1 MFKRL
6 KPLVV
11 LLVIVFAFG
20 ATAFAQQEE
29 APLVI
34 ERALEALSERVGQPV
49 TLGNLTEYRWV
60 GEIYPDTSLG
70 CPQPGETYA
79 QVTTSGFQF
88 LLTFQGVTYDYRVSA
103 DGEIVI
109 FCEADGVAAP
119 DAVPVTDEPVMCPG
133 AAPTRLQINEQ
144 ASVFAEVPALNLR
157 AEADIAAAVVGRI
170 PGGSVVT
177 VLDGPVCGPDIAW
190 WQVDFAGTVGWA
202 AESRGNLYFMQP
214 TTDVAPPP
222 VAPVVPDEVD
232 PTCPGLLAPRLEVNQ
247 QARVSMMEAQNLSVR
262 AEPGL
267 AASLLRV
274 IPNGA
279 VITIVDG
286 PSCGPDNIVWWWVDY
301 QGRLGWVAEHDGQWY
316 LLEPLDEVVDPVPV
330 PEEPDVVA
338 AEVCPGLIP
347 TRLDINRDAVVD
359 LLTAAHLNVREE
371 PGLASSVIRV
381 IPNGSVVTVVDG
393 PECGPDNIIWWFVE
407 FDGRAGWVA
416 ETDQEF
422 YILAPAT

>member
-6 KPLVV
+6 KALVV
-11 LLVIVFAFG
+11 LLVIVFSFG
-20 ATAFAQQEE
+20 ATAFAQEE
-29 APLVI
+29 APVVV

-49 TLGNLTEYRWV
+49 TLGNLTEFSWV

-70 CPQPGETYA
+70 CPQPEETYA
-79 QVTTSGFQF
+79 QVMTSGFQF

-103 DGEIVI
+103 DGDIVI
-109 FCEADGVAAP
+109 FCEADGVADP
-119 DAVPVTDEPVMCPG
+119 DAAPVADEAVTCPG

-144 ASVFAEVPALNLR
+144 ASVFPEVPRLNLR
-157 AEADIAAAVVGRI
+157 ADADIAAEVVGRI
-170 PGGSVVT
+170 PGGTVVT

-190 WQVDFAGTVGWA
+190 WQVDFDGAVGWA

-214 TTDVAPPP
+214 TTDVVAPP
-222 VAPVVPDEVD
+222 VTPDD
-232 PTCPGLLAPRLEVNQ
+232 ATCPGLLAPRLEVNE
-247 QARVSMMEAQNLSVR
+247 QARVAMMQGQNLNVR

-267 AASLLRV
+267 AASLIRV

-279 VITIVDG
+279 VVTIVDG

-301 QGRLGWVAEHDGQWY
+301 QGAEGWIAEHDGQAY
-316 LLEPLDEVVDPVPV
+316 LLAPMDEAVDVAP

-347 TRLDINRDAVVD
+347 TRLDINQEAVVD
-359 LLTAAHLNVREE
+359 LLTAAHLNVRAE
-371 PGLASSVIRV
+371 PGRAGSVIQV
-381 IPNGSVVTVVDG
+381 IPNGSTVTVVDG
-393 PECGPDNIIWWFVE
+393 PECGPDDIIWWFVE

-422 YILAPAT
+422 YILAPAS

>member
-20 ATAFAQQEE
+20 ATAFAQEE
-29 APLVI
+29 APVVV

-49 TLGNLTEYRWV
+49 TLGNLTEFSWV

-70 CPQPGETYA
+70 CPQPEETYA
-79 QVTTSGFQF
+79 QVMTSGFQF

-103 DGEIVI
+103 DGDIVI
-109 FCEADGVAAP
+109 FCEADGVADP
-119 DAVPVTDEPVMCPG
+119 DAAPVADEAVTCPG

-144 ASVFAEVPALNLR
+144 ASVFPEVPRLNLR
-157 AEADIAAAVVGRI
+157 ADADIAAEVVGRI
-170 PGGSVVT
+170 PGGTVVT

-190 WQVDFAGTVGWA
+190 WQVDFDGAVGWA

-214 TTDVAPPP
+214 TTDVVAPP
-222 VAPVVPDEVD
+222 VTPDD
-232 PTCPGLLAPRLEVNQ
+232 ATCPGLLAPRLEVNE
-247 QARVSMMEAQNLSVR
+247 QARVAMMQGQNLNVR

-267 AASLLRV
+267 AASLIRV

-279 VITIVDG
+279 VVMIVDG

-301 QGRLGWVAEHDGQWY
+301 QGAEGWIAEHDGQAY
-316 LLEPLDEVVDPVPV
+316 LLAPLDEAVDVAP
-330 PEEPDVVA
+330 PEEPEVVA

-347 TRLDINRDAVVD
+347 TRLDINQEAVVD
-359 LLTAAHLNVREE
+359 LLTASSLNVREE
-371 PGLASSVIRV
+371 PGRAASVIHV
-381 IPNGSVVTVVDG
+381 IPNGSAVTVVDG
-393 PECGPDNIIWWFVE
+393 PECGPDDIIWWFVE
-407 FDGRAGWVA
+407 FDGRSGWVA

-422 YILAPAT
+422 YILAPAS

>member
-1 MFKRL
+1 LLMFKRL
-6 KPLVV
+6 KALVV
-11 LLVIVFAFG
+11 LLVIVFSFG
-20 ATAFAQQEE
+20 ATAFAQEE
-29 APLVI
+29 APVVV

-49 TLGNLTEYRWV
+49 TLGNLTEFSWV

-70 CPQPGETYA
+70 CPQPEETYA
-79 QVTTSGFQF
+79 QVMTSGFQF

-103 DGEIVI
+103 DGDIVI
-109 FCEADGVAAP
+109 FCEADGVAVP
-119 DAVPVTDEPVMCPG
+119 DAAPVADEAVTCPG

-144 ASVFAEVPALNLR
+144 ASVFPEVPRLNLR
-157 AEADIAAAVVGRI
+157 ADADIAAEVVGRI
-170 PGGSVVT
+170 PGGTVVT

-190 WQVDFAGTVGWA
+190 WQVDFDGAVGWA

-214 TTDVAPPP
+214 TTDVVAPP
-222 VAPVVPDEVD
+222 VTPDD
-232 PTCPGLLAPRLEVNQ
+232 ATCPGLLAPRLEVNE
-247 QARVSMMEAQNLSVR
+247 QARVAMMQGQNLNVR

-267 AASLLRV
+267 AASLIRV

-279 VITIVDG
+279 VVTIVDG

-301 QGRLGWVAEHDGQWY
+301 QGAEGWIAEHDGQAY
-316 LLEPLDEVVDPVPV
+316 LLAPMDEAVDVAP

-347 TRLDINRDAVVD
+347 TRLDINQEAVVD
-359 LLTAAHLNVREE
+359 LLTAAHLNVRAE
-371 PGLASSVIRV
+371 PGRAGSVIQV
-381 IPNGSVVTVVDG
+381 IPNGSTVTVVDG
-393 PECGPDNIIWWFVE
+393 PECGPDDIIWWFVE

-422 YILAPAT
+422 YILAPAS